1 MPTSPFLDWNGNTFG
16 ITDEALWVNIRNTTS
31 TAVPVTPTGDGVI
44 SAGNTTEVNLAGGAT
59 FEGTFE
65 NCLQYGAIR
74 VAIYSS
80 HASASRGLEFWCSKD
95 GNNGFIDDSYTVP
108 AATPKT
114 YAVPVSALGV
124 GDILSLCVIRD
135 TTTNASVGAVLNWN
149 EIR

>member
-65 NCLQYGAIR
+65 NCLEYGAAEKTSDSGRAQDEIILKSNTVYVVR
-74 VAIYSS
+74 YEEITATTRLVI
-80 HASASRGLEFWCSKD
+80 HLEWYED
-95 GNNGFIDDSYTVP
+95 
-108 AATPKT
+108 
-114 YAVPVSALGV
+114 LGV
-124 GDILSLCVIRD
+124 
-135 TTTNASVGAVLNWN
+135 
-149 EIR
+149 